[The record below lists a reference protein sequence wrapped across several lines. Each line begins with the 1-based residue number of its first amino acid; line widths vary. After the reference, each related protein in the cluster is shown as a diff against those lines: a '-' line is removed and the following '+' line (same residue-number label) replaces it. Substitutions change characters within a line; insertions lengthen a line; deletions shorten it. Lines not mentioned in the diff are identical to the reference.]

1 MDNWLLYGAYGY
13 TGQLII
19 EEALKRGHRPVLS
32 GRNEAKLRPLAD
44 QYNLDFIAIGLDDQ
58 AALTNVVR
66 EFELVFHAAGPFVH
80 TSDPMIKACL
90 AGKTHYV
97 DITGEIPVF
106 ENTFAYHALAEG
118 AGVVLISGVGFD
130 IVPTDCLA
138 AYVAQ
143 QLDEPQELEL
153 AFATKGGVSGG
164 TTNSMLEIIPKVGI
178 VVRRNGRLVSQRF
191 GQGAKNVLFSDGKL
205 RHVVPIPWGDL
216 SSSVK
221 STGIPNVTTYIAYP
235 KLPGMSLGMPVAQ
248 ALLSVK
254 PLRRVVQTAVN
265 RFVGGPSEEV
275 RERGKTLVWAK
286 AADAEGNTA
295 EAWLES
301 LEGYTFTAVAG
312 VRAVERILDAS
323 RPLTGAL
330 TPSLAFGPDFVL
342 EIEGTTR
349 YDAL

>member
-1 MDNWLLYGAYGY
+1 
-13 TGQLII
+13 
-19 EEALKRGHRPVLS
+19 
-32 GRNEAKLRPLAD
+32 
-44 QYNLDFIAIGLDDQ
+44 
-58 AALTNVVR
+58 
-66 EFELVFHAAGPFVH
+66 
-80 TSDPMIKACL
+80 
-90 AGKTHYV
+90 
-97 DITGEIPVF
+97 
-106 ENTFAYHALAEG
+106 
-118 AGVVLISGVGFD
+118 ISGVGFD

-143 QLDEPQELEL
+143 QLDEPQVLEL

-178 VVRRNGRLVSQRF
+178 VVRRNGRLVAQRF

-265 RFVGGPSEEV
+265 RFVGGPSDEV

-323 RPLTGAL
+323 RPLAGAL

-342 EIEGTTR
+342 EITGTTR
-349 YDAL
+349 YDVL